1 MKTIEEALNDVDV
14 IVRRMRQS
22 GILTLK
28 VGGFEVGLDP
38 RGAPVNEPDTKDVK
52 GVDNSQP
59 VREVKRGR
67 DGLTAAQQIEVL
79 GRIVDDDLLTG

>member
-1 MKTIEEALNDVDV
+1 MTTIEPKMLEM
-14 IVRRMRQS
+14 IVEMCRRL

-28 VGGFEVGLDP
+28 HGDFEIGLDP
-38 RGAPVNEPDTKDVK
+38 RGAPVNEPDKEDVK

-67 DGLTAAQQIEVL
+67 DGLTAAQQLEVH